1 MKKICSLI
9 VLIGII
15 LTLSSCDRMYVYSLD
30 VKSLDENLSYVI
42 DDEMYNSYQYYLNKL
57 NWGFKREYSEMDFFS
72 DDNDFTL
79 HSLMYQ
85 FELLS
90 QIDNTYN
97 MSLKLLNNNKYVVD
111 FLRVA
116 IVIDDSL
123 KVYKFYDKN
132 EVIYHKE
139 NDPDTILHFNSETE
153 IFNDLTVDLLEN
165 ESKTIKIFAWVEEA
179 ELYDARGNRYT
190 GYRDHSYDADT
201 IMLSLEIE

>member
-57 NWGFKREYSEMDFFS
+57 NWGFTREYSEMDFFS

-97 MSLKLLNNNKYVVD
+97 MSLKLLNNNKYGKDCKDNLIKCVSIPDAENFKFMDIETLGLSNVPLISNRNFNTD
-111 FLRVA
+111 CG
-116 IVIDDSL
+116 IL
-123 KVYKFYDKN
+123 KVLISNFFAS
-132 EVIYHKE
+132 VIL
-139 NDPDTILHFNSETE
+139 I
-153 IFNDLTVDLLEN
+153 
-165 ESKTIKIFAWVEEA
+165 
-179 ELYDARGNRYT
+179 
-190 GYRDHSYDADT
+190 
-201 IMLSLEIE
+201 

>member
-57 NWGFKREYSEMDFFS
+57 IWGFKREYSEMDFFS

-116 IVIDDSL
+116 IVMDDSL
-123 KVYKFYDKN
+123 KV
-132 EVIYHKE
+132 
-139 NDPDTILHFNSETE
+139 
-153 IFNDLTVDLLEN
+153 
-165 ESKTIKIFAWVEEA
+165 
-179 ELYDARGNRYT
+179 
-190 GYRDHSYDADT
+190 
-201 IMLSLEIE
+201 